1 MKNMDGKILRNLRK
15 EKKLTQEQLA
25 KKLNITQS
33 GVASLESNRRNAGSE
48 LEKQIADFFDVS
60 IDYLNGFTDD
70 RKKNNNN
77 RESLVSNFLKYL
89 IDNGVIENT
98 EKIDKSTQ
106 DMIMSM
112 VKKEIDLIKGGK

>member
-1 MKNMDGKILRNLRK
+1 MDGKILRNLRK